1 MRVPVRFSS
10 SSLGV
15 LADEMLEAAAAGGA
29 LGIFLSVI
37 FQLQIQDLLG
47 GIHGPLPEFH
57 VCRRTQKGAVL
68 VEEAEAVGHGI
79 ILRLIPGLAGTVGLN
94 VDAVAAVPT
103 MPAGENVVHGGGGD
117 DLPDGLPNHVLLPL
131 GQKVAVVLVDIRYL
145 KRFETYVEL
154 LNRGGVNAGGAL
166 LNTAIV
172 VGFGGVGV
180 AFNAL
185 KDTFVSLGV
194 NLEYVHRIGVIAAG
208 TLDTLPHQGGQITIL
223 AITHM
228 NHKTAYL
235 DICVTQLIIPL
246 ITVFAV
252 TIPLCAMGL

>member
-1 MRVPVRFSS
+1 M
-10 SSLGV
+10 
-15 LADEMLEAAAAGGA
+15 
-29 LGIFLSVI
+29 
-37 FQLQIQDLLG
+37 
-47 GIHGPLPEFH
+47 
-57 VCRRTQKGAVL
+57 
-68 VEEAEAVGHGI
+68 
-79 ILRLIPGLAGTVGLN
+79 
-94 VDAVAAVPT
+94 
-103 MPAGENVVHGGGGD
+103 
-117 DLPDGLPNHVLLPL
+117 
-131 GQKVAVVLVDIRYL
+131 VDIRYL

>member
-1 MRVPVRFSS
+1 M
-10 SSLGV
+10 
-15 LADEMLEAAAAGGA
+15 
-29 LGIFLSVI
+29 
-37 FQLQIQDLLG
+37 
-47 GIHGPLPEFH
+47 
-57 VCRRTQKGAVL
+57 
-68 VEEAEAVGHGI
+68 
-79 ILRLIPGLAGTVGLN
+79 
-94 VDAVAAVPT
+94 
-103 MPAGENVVHGGGGD
+103 
-117 DLPDGLPNHVLLPL
+117 
-131 GQKVAVVLVDIRYL
+131 VDIRYL

-172 VGFGGVGV
+172 VGFGGMGV

>member
-1 MRVPVRFSS
+1 M
-10 SSLGV
+10 
-15 LADEMLEAAAAGGA
+15 
-29 LGIFLSVI
+29 
-37 FQLQIQDLLG
+37 
-47 GIHGPLPEFH
+47 
-57 VCRRTQKGAVL
+57 
-68 VEEAEAVGHGI
+68 
-79 ILRLIPGLAGTVGLN
+79 
-94 VDAVAAVPT
+94 
-103 MPAGENVVHGGGGD
+103 
-117 DLPDGLPNHVLLPL
+117 
-131 GQKVAVVLVDIRYL
+131 VDIRYL

-172 VGFGGVGV
+172 VGSGGMGV

-185 KDTFVSLGV
+185 KDTFVALGV

>member
-1 MRVPVRFSS
+1 M
-10 SSLGV
+10 
-15 LADEMLEAAAAGGA
+15 
-29 LGIFLSVI
+29 
-37 FQLQIQDLLG
+37 
-47 GIHGPLPEFH
+47 
-57 VCRRTQKGAVL
+57 
-68 VEEAEAVGHGI
+68 
-79 ILRLIPGLAGTVGLN
+79 
-94 VDAVAAVPT
+94 
-103 MPAGENVVHGGGGD
+103 
-117 DLPDGLPNHVLLPL
+117 
-131 GQKVAVVLVDIRYL
+131 VDIRYL

-172 VGFGGVGV
+172 VSSGGMGV